1 MKTQWSVC
9 QRFPSCSV
17 SPPPATHP
25 LATSGDVVVCSVAL
39 PGCEL
44 TVAFICFF
52 IVADSLVGWSFDSS
66 GLHGHAPVPL
76 TAASLLPCLALR
88 HGGGGFACITQKPLL
103 LSVGTCCSSPLS
115 GLQPA
120 PRTPHLFL
128 FPFPLYSSPPLHLLL
143 PRRVALFF
151 GYFQP
156 IARPGSPAAP
166 RTAPN
171 QHQQRDQAARP
182 HGSASD

>member
-1 MKTQWSVC
+1 MLCGTSWL
-9 QRFPSCSV
+9 RAHSC
-17 SPPPATHP
+17 
-25 LATSGDVVVCSVAL
+25 LYL
-39 PGCEL
+39 
-44 TVAFICFF
+44 FF

-120 PRTPHLFL
+120 PRTHLQTCFFFPFL
-128 FPFPLYSSPPLHLLL
+128 FIPHPPSTSSSHAASPSFSDISSLLL
-143 PRRVALFF
+143 GRALPQRRAPLRINTSSGIRQRGHTAAL
-151 GYFQP
+151 QTDCVWSHM
-156 IARPGSPAAP
+156 RSAP
-166 RTAPN
+166 LRFLCVCL
-171 QHQQRDQAARP
+171 
-182 HGSASD
+182 